1 MKSIRNIREL
11 EPFGII
17 PLTGESDQ
25 HVYRI
30 LCDVTTHG
38 KAILERTLDV
48 NLTLADAW
56 NSGSKDDPHVGSFL
70 LPFEFVPCVA
80 AFALLSDPNITEV
93 WLHKD
98 GSCSGFGVEDVDLK
112 DRLKKHQEGQLR
124 KIFYA
129 TSQDRHRHVFTGRIR

>member
-1 MKSIRNIREL
+1 MKRIENMKQL
-11 EPFGII
+11 ESFGII
-17 PLTGESDQ
+17 PLTGESDR
-25 HVYRI
+25 HIYRI
-30 LCDVTTHG
+30 LCDVTAHG

-56 NSGSKDDPHVGSFL
+56 NGGSKEDPHVGSFL
-70 LPFEFVPCVA
+70 LPHEVVPCVA

-98 GSCSGFGVEDVDLK
+98 GSCSGFGVEDVDVK
-112 DRLKKHQEGQLR
+112 ETLKKRYEGHLR

-129 TSQDRHRHVFTGRIR
+129 TSQDRHRHVFSGRTR

>member
-1 MKSIRNIREL
+1 MKRIENMKQL

-30 LCDVTTHG
+30 LCDVTAHG
-38 KAILERTLDV
+38 KAILQRTLDTTV
-48 NLTLADAW
+48 ELADAW
-56 NSGSKDDPHVGSFL
+56 NYGDKENPHVGSFL
-70 LPFEFVPCVA
+70 LPHEFIPCLA

-98 GSCSGFGVEDVDLK
+98 GSCSGFGVEDIDMK
-112 DRLKKHQEGQLR
+112 DRLKKHHEGQLR
-124 KIFYA
+124 KIFFA
-129 TSQDRHRHVFTGRIR
+129 TSQDRHRHVFTGRTR

>member
-1 MKSIRNIREL
+1 MKTIRNMREL

-30 LCDVTTHG
+30 LCDVNAKG
-38 KAILERTLDV
+38 RAILERTLDIEV
-48 NLTLADAW
+48 KLSEPW
-56 NSGSKDDPHVGSFL
+56 NSNKDDPHIGSFL
-70 LPFEFVPCVA
+70 LPHEFVPCLSV
-80 AFALLSDPNITEV
+80 FALLSDPHITEV

-112 DRLKKHQEGQLR
+112 ERLKKHHEGHLR

-129 TSQDRHRHVFTGRIR
+129 TSSDRHRHCFTGRTR